1 MWRMTGESLTAS
13 GRVPKTKRAFTGGL
27 GTDGLAMAEGDAAL
41 GEVVRGEFEGDFIAG
56 EDADAIAPQAAGEVS
71 EHQTVMFE
79 LNREFSAGEFLDHGA
94 LYFYAVFFT
103 HLRFTLALP
112 LSPLSQR
119 SRPCSLV
126 RSG

>member
-1 MWRMTGESLTAS
+1 MAS
-13 GRVPKTKRAFTGGL
+13 GRVPKTKRALSGTGS
-27 GTDGLAMAEGDAAL
+27 LAMAESDAAF
-41 GEVVRGEFEGDFIAG
+41 GEVVGGEFEGDFIAG
-56 EDADAIAPQAAGEVS
+56 EDADAIAAQAAGEVG

-112 LSPLSQR
+112 LSQR

-126 RSG
+126 RSGRLRAGN

>member
-1 MWRMTGESLTAS
+1 
-13 GRVPKTKRAFTGGL
+13 
-27 GTDGLAMAEGDAAL
+27 MAEGDAAL
-41 GEVVRGEFEGDFIAG
+41 GEVVGGEFEGDFIAG
-56 EDADAIAPQAAGEVS
+56 EDADAIAPQAAGEVG

-103 HLRFTLALP
+103 HLKLTLL
-112 LSPLSQR
+112 LPLSQR

-126 RSG
+126 GSGRLRAGN

>member
-1 MWRMTGESLTAS
+1 
-13 GRVPKTKRAFTGGL
+13 
-27 GTDGLAMAEGDAAL
+27 MADRDAAL
-41 GEVVRGEFEGDFIAG
+41 GALVGREFEGDFIAG
-56 EDADAIAPQAAGEVS
+56 EDADAITAQAAGEVG

-103 HLRFTLALP
+103 HLKLTLSL
-112 LSPLSQR
+112 PLSQR

-126 RSG
+126 RSGRLRAGN